1 MRQLR
6 GGIDKTTN
14 GRYRVRV
21 RKKTVGIYDTRE
33 EADRIRLASLE
44 VIAAEEGP
52 AGETLAQ
59 FGEHVLTARELG
71 HKVRDPKTDWGRW
84 RQHVLVDPIARVVVG
99 ALQPHHVESWLERL
113 EERGLAPQTRRNCL
127 NLLRVILRRAVK
139 KRLAKTNV
147 AVGVRVEG
155 KSPDAWT
162 YLRLEEQRA
171 LASAFATPERHI
183 VEFAIGTGLRAG
195 ELVTL
200 RLADLHVEG
209 AAPHV
214 IVRYGRK
221 PNKPPKNGK
230 VRSVPLFGLGL
241 AAARAWLA
249 ELPQFAPINP
259 TGLAFPGRRG
269 SFRNHDHVLVWDRWK
284 GALAKAGITRRL
296 RWHDLRH
303 TCASSLVS
311 GLWGRRWSLEEV
323 REMLGHSSIVVTQR
337 YAHLAESAITRAAAE
352 TPGASPEPPV
362 MQVPENTESSRDFL
376 NRWSHVRLVSGAHL
390 RNHSGI
396 PDSART
402 IRDTALALLSAMAA
416 GAPEAQRLAV
426 ELATAVLD
434 QPVVERA
441 PARARRRS

>member
-1 MRQLR
+1 MRTLR

-14 GRYRVRV
+14 GRFRVRI
-21 RKKTVGIYDTRE
+21 RKRTVGIYDTRE
-33 EADRIRLASLE
+33 EAERIRIASLE
-44 VIAAEEGP
+44 VLASEEGP
-52 AGETLAQ
+52 AGETVRE
-59 FGEHVLTARELG
+59 FGGHVLTARELG
-71 HKVRDPKTDWGRW
+71 HKVRDPATDWGRW
-84 RQHVLVDPIARVVVG
+84 RMHVVDDPIARVAVG
-99 ALQPHHVESWLERL
+99 ALRPDHVESWLERL

-127 NLLRVILRRAVK
+127 NLLRVVLRRAVK

-171 LASAFATPERHI
+171 LCAAFSPPERHI

-200 RLADLHVEG
+200 RLVDLHAEG
-209 AAPHV
+209 TSPHV

-230 VRSVPLFGLGL
+230 VRSVPLFGMGL
-241 AAARAWLA
+241 ASARAWLA

-259 TGLAFPGRRG
+259 TGLAFPRQRG
-269 SFRNHDHVLVWDRWK
+269 SFRNHDHVLPWDRWK
-284 GALAKAGITRRL
+284 GALASAGITRRV

-352 TPGASPEPPV
+352 TPGASPEPPN
-362 MQVPENTESSRDFL
+362 MQVPGNTESSRDFL

-390 RNHSGI
+390 RNHSEI
-396 PDSART
+396 RDSART
-402 IRDTALALLSAMAA
+402 PRDTALALLRAMAA
-416 GAPEAQRLAV
+416 GDPNAGRLAV

-434 QPVVERA
+434 E
-441 PARARRRS
+441 PAESACASRPGR